1 LGNVSGLDMSDRPK
15 QVVESSQL
23 RLAVLVIAT
32 LIVVAALGVGIG
44 WGIGTTV
51 SPVGQVSVTTTSGG
65 GTNSAQQNNSVYR
78 LTLIEP
84 MNTGWNAT
92 MAQPKFYVVG
102 QGALASSANISLP
115 VRTLIQVTIVSYDT
129 PTAGSLDQQGKVNG
143 TVGGTVYL
151 INGTT
156 ASMSSMPEK
165 WGTNVTSVPGASL
178 AHTLT
183 IPQLGVNIPVVG
195 GDTEIAY
202 LYFTR
207 SGTFTWFC
215 LTPCGFGP
223 SGSAGAMSASGWMT
237 GIVTIS

>member
-1 LGNVSGLDMSDRPK
+1 M
-15 QVVESSQL
+15 
-23 RLAVLVIAT
+23 VIGT

-51 SPVGQVSVTTTSGG
+51 PSGG
-65 GTNSAQQNNSVYR
+65 GTKTAQQSSSSPYR

-92 MAQPKFYVVG
+92 TAQPKIFVVG
-102 QGALASSANISLP
+102 QGGLSSSANISLP

-129 PTAGSLDQQGKVNG
+129 PTGGSTDQQGRVNG
-143 TVGGTVYL
+143 TKGGNVYI

-156 ASMSSMPEK
+156 ASMSSMPEQ
-165 WGTNVTSVPGASL
+165 WGKNVTSVPGASL
-178 AHTLT
+178 AHTFS

-195 GDTEIAY
+195 GDTQIAY
-202 LYFTR
+202 LYFTKT
-207 SGTFTWFC
+207 GTFTWFC

-223 SGSAGAMSASGWMT
+223 GGSEGAMSASGWMT
-237 GIVTIS
+237 GLVTVS